1 MPRPDPEA
9 EHLSLPPALLEQRR
23 AFLGFLERR
32 VGDRDL
38 AEDILQ
44 DSFAKA
50 VERIDSVRDEG
61 AVVAWFYRLL
71 RNAVVDH
78 SRRVG
83 AAART
88 LDQYA
93 RELDALTEPDDA
105 HRDQVCSCV
114 RALVD
119 TLNRH
124 FAGRHTFR
132 AARPDAWVM
141 SSAPAA
147 LDSAPTAPAAGAFD
161 PPGAPWTALFN
172 EIQMALHEHPAN
184 EGRETEVNGVWLWGA
199 GELPRGLS
207 APWGSVASHN
217 PLVLGLAR
225 AAGLEHRTPPPS
237 AAAWLAQA
245 PEDGRHLVAP
255 GELCESLDADWF
267 APLLAALKAGRVGLV
282 TVHAPEEG
290 LSVET
295 ARLDLNRFWRRPRP
309 LAAHA
314 HR

>member
-1 MPRPDPEA
+1 MLAGPLASEA
-9 EHLSLPPALLEQRR
+9 RLPALELLLARGRRTDADPQGVLDWLGR
-23 AFLGFLERR
+23 AFG
-32 VGDRDL
+32 
-38 AEDILQ
+38 LQ
-44 DSFAKA
+44 ALPA
-50 VERIDSVRDEG
+50 G
-61 AVVAWFYRLL
+61 
-71 RNAVVDH
+71 
-78 SRRVG
+78 
-83 AAART
+83 
-88 LDQYA
+88 
-93 RELDALTEPDDA
+93 ALTAGEEGFWLRADPVHYRVMRDRVVIVPAPDLDEPYA
-105 HRDQVCSCV
+105 A
-114 RALVD
+114 ALVD

-147 LDSAPTAPAAGAFD
+147 LDSAPTAPAAGAFE

-207 APWGSVASHN
+207 APWGSVTSQD

-225 AAGLEHRTPPPS
+225 AAGLEHRAPPPT
-237 AAAWLAQA
+237 AAAWLAQT
-245 PEDGRHLVAP
+245 PGDGRHLVAP
-255 GELCESLDADWF
+255 GALRESLDAAWF
-267 APLLAALKAGRVGLV
+267 APLLAALRSGRIGML
-282 TVHAPEEG
+282 TLHAPEAG
-290 LSVET
+290 FSVEA
-295 ARLDLNRFWRRPRP
+295 ARRDLHRFWRRPRP